1 MNGAV
6 ELWSEPW
13 HELQRRLARVLC
25 APPSGGDLPYGLMP
39 ESKAKAHPGMVP
51 PSGSWMVRAHS
62 RRGQEWLPAA
72 R

>member
-1 MNGAV
+1 MNGAA

-13 HELQRRLARVLC
+13 HELQRRLARVVG
-25 APPSGGDLPYGLMP
+25 APFGADLPYGLMP
-39 ESKAKAHPGMVP
+39 ESKAKAHPRTVT
-51 PSGSWMVRAHS
+51 PSGSWMLRAHS